1 MAIGAF
7 LAKAAV
13 GMLSARQQQKAA
25 EKNQQFQVDRQDL
38 AYDRSL
44 PWSNYGPA
52 GNVEFDPETKKI
64 MQTLSPEYQAQ
75 LQGFLGSSSAATA
88 ELQAIQGD
96 PNAMAKQQFG
106 LLSELS
112 ADAYNQSRLQGEE
125 AAIAQGRVGTQGY
138 YDKMAVEDSINQSIL
153 RDKIS
158 SVGLGMDYRK
168 MVGQEALANNQAAM
182 DITGMLR
189 PDVAYGINAGSSAT
203 VDANMLGVST
213 AGSNTADTTSSF
225 WSSLAN
231 QANKY
236 DFNSLFPSG
245 GTQPTGRTYSSILT
259 DMSPTN
265 ASARASM
272 GKGFLR

>member
-64 MQTLSPEYQAQ
+64 IQTLDPQFQAQ
-75 LQGFLGSSSAATA
+75 LQGFLGSSAAATA

-112 ADAYNQSRLQGEE
+112 ADDYNEQRLRVKE
-125 AAIAQGRVGTQGY
+125 AAIAQGRTGTQGY
-138 YDKMAVEDSINQSIL
+138 YDEKAVEDSIGQNIL

-168 MVGQEALANNQAAM
+168 MVGQEALVNNQMAM

-189 PDVAYGINAGSSAT
+189 PDAGIGINAGSSAT
-203 VDANMLGVST
+203 VDANMLGVSRS
-213 AGSNTADTTSSF
+213 GDNSADTTSSF

-245 GTQPTGRTYSSILT
+245 GIQPTGRSYSSILT
-259 DMSPTN
+259 DMSPAN